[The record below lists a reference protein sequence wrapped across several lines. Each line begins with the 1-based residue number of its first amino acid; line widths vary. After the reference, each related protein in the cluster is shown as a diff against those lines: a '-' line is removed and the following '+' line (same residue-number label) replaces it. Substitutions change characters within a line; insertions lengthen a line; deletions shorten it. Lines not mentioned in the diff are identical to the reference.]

1 MNFNKQDKMKN
12 FKILL
17 IILINLFIIET
28 FVIAQ
33 KYKEYESKGETVNG
47 FKEGR
52 WINVTNDGVI
62 YKEYFYKN
70 GKPIG
75 NWKNFCPDGKIRN
88 ESVIL
93 NNRVVNFKIFKPNM
107 ASIEIMYD
115 SGFSDKQ
122 YLKLVDFEDYFY
134 TDQLYK
140 KSLEDNGIKLVPR
153 FKDEWKD
160 KLNST
165 VYSLNIKVKVR
176 FNYVDGSVQSEL
188 TAEKDKGISQ
198 IDFYYDKQNR
208 IKKKDFFENGKLTK
222 SMTYKNGVFIKEEII
237 NN

>member
-1 MNFNKQDKMKN
+1 MKN
-12 FKILL
+12 TKTFLALL
-17 IILINLFIIET
+17 IILLLMDA
-28 FVIAQ
+28 FVNAQ

-47 FKEGR
+47 IKEGR
-52 WINVTNDGVI
+52 WINVNNDGVI

-70 GKPIG
+70 GKPVG

-93 NNRVVNFKIFKPNM
+93 NNKVVNFKIYKPNM

-122 YLKLVDFEDYFY
+122 YLKLLDFEDYFY
-134 TDQLYK
+134 NDQLYK
-140 KSLEDNGIKLVPR
+140 KSLEDNGVKLVPR
-153 FKDEWKD
+153 YKDEWKD

-176 FNYVDGSVQSEL
+176 INYVDGSVQSEL
-188 TAEKDKGISQ
+188 TVEKDKGISQ
-198 IDFYYDKQNR
+198 IDYYYDKQNR
-208 IKKKDFFENGKLTK
+208 VKRKEFFENGKPTK
-222 SMTYKNGVFIKEEII
+222 SIMYKDGVFIKEEIS
-237 NN
+237 N